1 MIINNSIF
9 QLKHI
14 NSVICYDTTDSTNLR
29 AKEFAKKT
37 DVHGILFL
45 ADRQTAGKGR
55 LGRDFISPEATG
67 IYASLLLR
75 PTLSMERYSQI
86 TIIAAVA
93 VANAI
98 KETTDISVHIKWPND
113 IVVDGKKLV
122 GILTEGGPNY
132 AIVGI
137 GVNVNNHNFPDNIAD
152 VATSLYITSGKK
164 IDRAI
169 LLNTILNN
177 FNKLYE
183 ELLISDNLDFII
195 DEYNNLLINKD
206 KDIYIIPHH
215 ISDTTNHPYMVDTV
229 GLESM
234 HCLGI
239 DSYGNL
245 LCQDASGTTHSINSG
260 EVSVRGID
268 SYSS

>member
-9 QLKHI
+9 QLKNI

-45 ADRQTAGKGR
+45 ADKQTAGKGR
-55 LGRDFISPEATG
+55 LERGFVSPENTG

-86 TIIAAVA
+86 TLIAAVA

-98 KETTDISVHIKWPND
+98 KEVTDVSVHIKWPND
-113 IVVDGKKLV
+113 IVVDGKKVV

-137 GVNVNNHNFPDNIAD
+137 GINVNNDIFPKDISD
-152 VATSLYITSGKK
+152 VATSIYMATGKK
-164 IDRAI
+164 VDRAI
-169 LLNTILNN
+169 LLNTILKN

-183 ELLISDNLDFII
+183 ELLVSKDLDFLTDI
-195 DEYNNLLINKD
+195 YNNLLISKGR
-206 KDIYIIPHH
+206 DIYVIPHH
-215 ISDTTNHPYMVDTV
+215 ISDVTKHPYMIDTT
-229 GLESM
+229 GLKPL

-239 DSYGNL
+239 DTYGNL
-245 LCQDASGTTHSINSG
+245 LCQDSSGVTHSINSG

-268 SYSS
+268 GYSS